1 MTDDVHSVQVPRSG
15 GWTTFGVVSIAALI
29 ATQVFAFISSPPD
42 VNMGQL
48 EKILYVHVPAAW
60 VMFLCFAIVLVYSLR
75 FLWKGREEDDLLAA
89 AAAEVGAIF
98 NGLMLLLGMIW
109 GKPAWGV
116 WWVWDARLTST
127 LVLFLVFVGYL
138 ALRAF
143 VEDPQRRGQWS
154 AAVGILGAL
163 NVPIVWESVTW
174 WRTLHQMPSTMQDM
188 AKIYWVGMFANFGAM
203 VLVMVYF
210 IRRRYEAAAIERAAE
225 HAAQAAALGGDE

>member
-1 MTDDVHSVQVPRSG
+1 MTTVAPTLEAPRAG
-15 GWTTFGVVSIAALI
+15 RWTAFGVVSIALLV
-29 ATQVFAFISSPPD
+29 ATQAFAFVSSPPD
-42 VNMGQL
+42 ENMGQL

-60 VMFLCFAIVLVYSLR
+60 VMFVCFAIVLVYSLL
-75 FLWKGREEDDLLAA
+75 FLWKGREEDDLVAA
-89 AAAEVGAIF
+89 AAAEAGAVF
-98 NGLMLLLGMIW
+98 NGLTLILGMIW

-163 NVPIVWESVTW
+163 NVPIVWMSVTW
-174 WRTLHQMPSTMQDM
+174 WRTLHQMPSSMQSM
-188 AKIYWVGMFANFGAM
+188 AKIYWLGMFANFGAM
-203 VLVMVYF
+203 LLVMAYF
-210 IRRRYEAAAIERAAE
+210 IRRRYEAAAVARAAE
-225 HAAQAAALGGDE
+225 HAAQAAALGGLD

>member
-1 MTDDVHSVQVPRSG
+1 MTTAAPTVEAPRPAR
-15 GWTTFGVVSIAALI
+15 WPVFGAVSLAALV
-29 ATQVFAFISSPPD
+29 ATQVFSFLTSPPD
-42 VNMGQL
+42 QNMGQL

-60 VMFLCFAIVLVYSLR
+60 VMFVCFAIVLVYSLR
-75 FLWKGREEDDLLAA
+75 FLWKGREDDDLLAA

-98 NGLMLLLGMIW
+98 NGLTLVLGMIW

-163 NVPIVWESVTW
+163 NVPIVWMSVTW
-174 WRTLHQMPSTMQDM
+174 WRTLHQMPSSMRSM
-188 AKIYWVGMFANFGAM
+188 AKIYWVGMFANFGAFL
-203 VLVMVYF
+203 LVMAYF
-210 IRRRYEAAAIERAAE
+210 IRRRYDAACTVRAAE
-225 HAAQAAALGGDE
+225 HASQAAALGGLD

>member
-1 MTDDVHSVQVPRSG
+1 MTDPTQTFDVPRSG
-15 GWTTFGVVSIAALI
+15 KWPVFGIFSLAALV
-29 ATQVFAFISSPPD
+29 ATQVFAFLTSPPD

-60 VMFLCFAIVLVYSLR
+60 VMFICFAMVLVYSLR
-75 FLWKGREEDDLLAA
+75 YLWKEREEDDLLAA

-98 NGLMLLLGMIW
+98 NGLTLILGMIW

-143 VEDPQRRGQWS
+143 IEDPQQRGRWS

-163 NVPIVWESVTW
+163 NVPIVWMSVTW
-174 WRTLHQMPSTMQDM
+174 WRTLHQLPSSLNSM
-188 AKIYWVGMFANFGAM
+188 ATIYWVGMFANFGAM
-203 VLVMVYF
+203 VLVMSFF
-210 IRRRYEAAAIERAAE
+210 IRRRYEAAAVTRAAE
-225 HAAQAAALGGDE
+225 HAAQARALGGSE